1 MMTATFCIVGPRRQC
16 KSCFQTKR
24 IITSIVFIGSL
35 GATLY
40 FAFTGENI
48 LVSSPLLLQS
58 HLT

>member
-35 GATLY
+35 GGTLY
-40 FAFTGENI
+40 FAFTGESI
-48 LVSSPLLLQS
+48 LVGSPLLF
-58 HLT
+58 